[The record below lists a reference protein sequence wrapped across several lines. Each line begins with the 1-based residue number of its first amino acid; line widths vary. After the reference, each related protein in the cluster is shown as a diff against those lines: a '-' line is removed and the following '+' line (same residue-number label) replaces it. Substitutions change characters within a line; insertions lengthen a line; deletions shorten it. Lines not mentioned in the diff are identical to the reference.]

1 MRDGRK
7 EWGKRHAVRGS
18 SQCKDSGMLKEEEEG
33 QKEGVAP
40 SG

>member
-18 SQCKDSGMLKEEEEG
+18 SQCKDLACSRRRK
-33 QKEGVAP
+33 KVRKRVAP